1 MFTWNVLYDT
11 NAWHVQ
17 NCWNSEMFE
26 MAKWSKRLKR
36 WEWLKKVEKI
46 QVFEMVIM
54 LKWSKWCC
62 SSFQFN
68 LAETATSWQTKK
80 SKSKCRQQ
88 VQNHFLSEQV
98 FWVLKRK
105 RWKVGSLK
113 DFPLVIIFFIKCK
126 WLIEANKKYVSFRI
140 IVRIFNCFWND
151 FNIIV
156 VFGWNVFYLLLY

>member
-46 QVFEMVIM
+46 RVFEMVIVV
-54 LKWSKWCC
+54 KCSKWCC

-68 LAETATSWQTKK
+68 LTETATSWQTKK
-80 SKSKCRQQ
+80 AKANVDNKFKIISFRSRCLESSKE
-88 VQNHFLSEQV
+88 N
-98 FWVLKRK
+98 
-105 RWKVGSLK
+105 VGSLK
-113 DFPLVIIFFIKCK
+113 YFPLVIIVFIKCK
-126 WLIEANKKYVSFRI
+126 WLIEAKNKCLIPYYF
-140 IVRIFNCFWND
+140 
-151 FNIIV
+151 
-156 VFGWNVFYLLLY
+156 

>member
-1 MFTWNVLYDT
+1 M
-11 NAWHVQ
+11 
-17 NCWNSEMFE
+17 
-26 MAKWSKRLKR
+26 
-36 WEWLKKVEKI
+36 VEKI
-46 QVFEMVIM
+46 KTMGMVNTVEKIEMFEMVIM
-54 LKWSKWCC
+54 VKWSKWCC

-113 DFPLVIIFFIKCK
+113 YFPLVIIVFITCK
-126 WLIEANKKYVSFRI
+126 WMIEANKKYVSFRI
-140 IVRIFNCFWND
+140 IFNCFWND

>member
-1 MFTWNVLYDT
+1 MEIIQVFEIMWMIKTVKWSKCLHEMFSMI
-11 NAWHVQ
+11 HVQ

-46 QVFEMVIM
+46 KVFEMVIM

-80 SKSKCRQQ
+80 KRKIKCRQQ

-98 FWVLKRK
+98 FGVLKRK

-126 WLIEANKKYVSFRI
+126 WMIEANNK
-140 IVRIFNCFWND
+140 CFIPYY
-151 FNIIV
+151 F
-156 VFGWNVFYLLLY
+156 